1 MCYDI
6 SVWEFMFT
14 KERYS
19 LKKKALNKKKF
30 AGAALALGLI
40 VPQVTPSIT
49 YANVMDKDIVKLRIM
64 ETTDIHVNLA
74 NYDYYQDTATDKYG
88 LAKTATLIKQ
98 ARTENPNN
106 LLFDNGDLIQG
117 NPLGDYVAKEDPLQ
131 NGETH
136 PVFKAMNLLD
146 YDTGNIGNH
155 EFNYGLDFLE
165 TSLKGSNFPYVNANV
180 YVDDK
185 DNDPT
190 NDKNYFEPYQ
200 ILDRTV
206 VDADGEQHAIKVGVI
221 GFVPPQIMQW
231 DKANLEGKVI
241 AKDIIE
247 TANKFVPEMKEKGA
261 DIIVAIPHS
270 GIGTVTQEGMEENA
284 TYDLSKVEGIN
295 AILFGHSH
303 GVFPSESYAGIEGV
317 DLTKGT
323 INGVPSVMPGS
334 WGDHLGLVDLELEL
348 KDGKWNVI
356 NSEAST
362 RSILNEDGTPAV
374 EADQAILDAV
384 KEDHD
389 ATIDWVRS
397 AVGMTTAPINSYFAL
412 VEDDPSVQIVTN
424 AQKWYVEK
432 YIQGT
437 EYDGIPVLSAG
448 APFKAGTRSNPD
460 YYTDIPAGEI
470 AIKNVSDLYL
480 YPNTLQAVLLT
491 GADVKEWLEM
501 SAGQFHQ
508 IDPAKTEEQNLVN
521 GEYRSYNFDVID
533 GVTYEIDVTKPAKYD
548 AEGALVNKDS
558 SRVKNLQFD
567 GKPIDPKQQFI
578 VATNNYRASGKFP
591 GVKQSEIIIQSP
603 DENRNVIID
612 YIMEQKTINPEADG
626 NWSFAPING
635 NVNAVFETSVKA
647 QDTIKDSSTYK
658 FLGKQDNG
666 FGKYSIKFKES
677 DTPVPGKAFTDVKE
691 DHWANEFVYPLVEA
705 GIVNGRSETTF
716 DPHGKVTR
724 GEYAALI
731 ARTFNLSP
739 VGPGHFKD
747 VTGVLADEIQAVYEA
762 GITTGV
768 SKDKFAPKLEIS
780 REEMA
785 AMLVRAYKT
794 MLDEDFEPAVDNPFK
809 DAKDTS
815 SMFEDDVLAAYEL
828 GFMEGRG
835 QSMFAPKGKA
845 TRAEAAKTVYK
856 IMVENT
862 SKEN

>member
-1 MCYDI
+1 
-6 SVWEFMFT
+6 
-14 KERYS
+14 
-19 LKKKALNKKKF
+19 LKKTLASKTKKI

-49 YANVMDKDIVKLRIM
+49 YAEVMDKDVVKLRIM

-74 NYDYYQDTATDKYG
+74 NYDYYQDTVTDKYG

-98 ARTENPNN
+98 ARAENENN

-131 NGETH
+131 DGETH
-136 PVFKAMNLLD
+136 PVYKAMNLLD

-190 NDKNYFEPYQ
+190 NDENYFEPYQ

-206 VDADGEQHAIKVGVI
+206 VDADGEEHAIKVGVI

-231 DKANLEGKVI
+231 DKGNLEGKVI

-270 GIGTVTQEGMEENA
+270 GIGSVTQEGMEENA
-284 TYDLSKVEGIN
+284 TYDLSKVDGIN

-303 GVFPSESYAGIEGV
+303 GVFPSESYQDIEGV

-348 KDGKWNVI
+348 KDGEWNVI
-356 NSEAST
+356 NSEATT
-362 RSILNEDGTPAV
+362 RSILNEDGTSAV
-374 EADQAILDAV
+374 EADQAILDAI
-384 KEDHD
+384 KEDHE
-389 ATIDWVRS
+389 ATVDWVRS
-397 AVGMTTAPINSYFAL
+397 AVGTTTAPINSYFAL
-412 VEDDPSVQIVTN
+412 VSDDPSVQIVTN

-508 IDPAKTEEQNLVN
+508 IDPAETGEQNLVN

-533 GVTYEIDVTKPAKYD
+533 GVTYEIDVTQPAKYD
-548 AEGALVNKDS
+548 AEGVLVNSDS
-558 SRVKNLQFD
+558 SRIKNLQFD
-567 GKPIDPKQQFI
+567 GKPIDPDQQFI

-591 GVKQSEIIIQSP
+591 GVKESEIIIKSP

-612 YIMEQKTINPEADG
+612 YIMEKKTINPEADG
-626 NWSFAPING
+626 NWSFAPVDGDPNI
-635 NVNAVFETSVKA
+635 VFETSIKA
-647 QDTIKDSSTYK
+647 QDYIGNSSKYA
-658 FLGKQDNG
+658 FLGKQESG
-666 FGKYSIKFKES
+666 FGKYSINVNAN
-677 DTPVPGKAFTDVKE
+677 DVPGFTDVTA
-691 DHWANEFVYPLVEA
+691 DHWAYEFIYPLVEV
-705 GIVNGRSETTF
+705 GIVKGKTESTF
-716 DPHGKVTR
+716 EPEGKINR
-724 GEYAALI
+724 GEYVSLL
-731 ARTFNLSP
+731 ARTFDLTPEGS
-739 VGPGHFKD
+739 GHFKD
-747 VTGVLADEIQAVYEA
+747 VAGVLADDIQAAYEA

-768 SKDKFAPKLEIS
+768 STDTFAPHREIT

-785 AMLVRAYKT
+785 AMLVRAYNI
-794 MLDEDFEPAVDNPFK
+794 LLEEDFEPSVNNPFK
-809 DAKDTS
+809 DAKKMSPT
-815 SMFEDDVLAAYEL
+815 FEDDVLAAYEL
-828 GFMEGRG
+828 GFMEG
-835 QSMFAPKGKA
+835 QAHNWFVPKGKA
-845 TRAEAAKTVYK
+845 TRAQAAKTIYMMLMEVAQDEPAG
-856 IMVENT
+856 EN
-862 SKEN
+862 

>member
-1 MCYDI
+1 M
-6 SVWEFMFT
+6 
-14 KERYS
+14 
-19 LKKKALNKKKF
+19 KKKALNKKKI

-49 YANVMDKDIVKLRIM
+49 YADVMDKDVVKLRIM
-64 ETTDIHVNLA
+64 ETTDIHTNLA
-74 NYDYYQDTATDKYG
+74 NYDYYQGKETDKYG

-98 ARTENPNN
+98 ARSENENN

-117 NPLGDYVAKEDPLQ
+117 NPLGDYVAKENPLQ
-131 NGETH
+131 DGETH
-136 PVFKAMNLLD
+136 PVYKAMNLLN

-155 EFNYGLDFLE
+155 EFNYGLDFLQ

-190 NDKNYFEPYQ
+190 NDKNLFDPYQ

-206 VDADGEQHAIKVGVI
+206 VDEDGEEHAIKVGVI

-231 DKANLEGKVI
+231 DKGNLEGKVV

-247 TANKFVPEMKEKGA
+247 TANKFVPEMKAKGA

-303 GVFPSESYAGIEGV
+303 GVFPSKSYEGIEGV

-348 KDGKWNVI
+348 KDGKWSVT
-356 NSEAST
+356 NSQATT
-362 RSILNEDGTPAV
+362 RSILNEDGTSAV
-374 EADQAILDAV
+374 EADQAILDAI
-384 KEDHD
+384 KEEHE
-389 ATIDWVRS
+389 ATIDWVGQ
-397 AVGMTTAPINSYFAL
+397 AVGTTTAPINSYFAL
-412 VEDDPSVQIVTN
+412 VSDDPSVQIVTN

-432 YIQGT
+432 YIKGT

-501 SAGQFHQ
+501 SAGQFNQ
-508 IDPAKTEEQNLVN
+508 IDPAESEEQNLVN

-533 GVTYEIDVTKPAKYD
+533 GVTYEIDVTKPSKYD
-548 AEGALVNKDS
+548 AEGVLVNEDS
-558 SRVKNLQFD
+558 SRIKNLQFD
-567 GKPIDPKQQFI
+567 GKPIDPDQQFI
-578 VATNNYRASGKFP
+578 VATNNYRATGKFP
-591 GVKQSEIIIQSP
+591 GVRKSEVIIQSP

-612 YIMEQKTINPEADG
+612 YIMEKKTIDPKADG
-626 NWSFAPING
+626 NWSFAPVNG
-635 NVNAVFETSVKA
+635 NVNVVFESSVNA
-647 QDTIKDSSTYK
+647 QKYIDDSSKYA

-666 FGKYSIKFKES
+666 FAKYSIKFKES

-691 DHWANEFVYPLVEA
+691 DHWAAEFIYPLVEV
-705 GIVNGRSETTF
+705 GIINGKTDTTF
-716 DPHGKVTR
+716 VPEGKINR
-724 GEYAALI
+724 GEYVSLL
-731 ARTFNLSP
+731 ARTFDLTPEGS
-739 VGPGHFKD
+739 GHFKD
-747 VTGVLADEIQAVYEA
+747 VAGVLADDIQAGYEA

-768 SKDKFAPKLEIS
+768 STDKFAPHREIT

-785 AMLVRAYKT
+785 AMLVRAYNI
-794 MLDEDFEPAVDNPFK
+794 MLDEDFEPTAKNPFK
-809 DAKDTS
+809 DAKKMSPT
-815 SMFEDDVLAAYEL
+815 FEDDVRAAYEL
-828 GFMEGRG
+828 GFMEG
-835 QSMFAPKGKA
+835 QANNWFVPKGKA
-845 TRAEAAKTVYK
+845 TRAQAAKT
-856 IMVENT
+856 IFMLLMEIAQDAPADEN
-862 SKEN
+862 

>member
-1 MCYDI
+1 
-6 SVWEFMFT
+6 MFT

-19 LKKKALNKKKF
+19 LKKKALRKKKF

-40 VPQVTPSIT
+40 VPQATPSIT
-49 YANVMDKDIVKLRIM
+49 YANVMDQDIVKLRIM

-74 NYDYYQDTATDKYG
+74 NYDYYQDTVTDKYG
-88 LAKTATLIKQ
+88 LAKTSTLIKQ
-98 ARTENPNN
+98 ARAENPNN

-131 NGETH
+131 DGETH
-136 PVFKAMNLLD
+136 PVYKAMNLLN

-190 NDKNYFEPYQ
+190 NDKNYFDPYQ

-206 VDADGEQHAIKVGVI
+206 VDADGEEHAIKVGVI

-231 DKANLEGKVI
+231 DKGNLEGKVN

-247 TANKFVPEMKEKGA
+247 TANKFVPEMKSKGA

-270 GIGTVTQEGMEENA
+270 GIGTVTSEGMEENA

-303 GVFPSESYAGIEGV
+303 GVFPSESYKDIEGV

-356 NSEAST
+356 NTQAST
-362 RSILNEDGTPAV
+362 RSILNPDGTPAV
-374 EADQAILDAV
+374 EADQAILDAI
-384 KEDHD
+384 KEDHE
-389 ATIDWVRS
+389 ATVEWVRS
-397 AVGMTTAPINSYFAL
+397 AVGTTTAPINSYFAL

-432 YIQGT
+432 YIEGT

-508 IDPAKTEEQNLVN
+508 IDPAKSEEQNLVN
-521 GEYRSYNFDVID
+521 GEYRSYNFDIID

-548 AEGALVNKDS
+548 PEGVLVNKDS
-558 SRVKNLQFD
+558 SRIKNLMFN
-567 GKPIDPKQQFI
+567 GKPIDPNQQFI

-591 GVKQSEIIIQSP
+591 GVKESEIIIKSP

-612 YIMEQKTINPEADG
+612 YIMEKKTIDPKADG
-626 NWSFAPING
+626 NWSFAPITG

-647 QDTIKDSSTYK
+647 QNYIKDSNMYT
-658 FLGKQDNG
+658 FLGEQDNG
-666 FGKYSIKFKES
+666 FGKYTIKFKES
-677 DTPVPGKAFTDVKE
+677 DTPVPGKAFTDVKA
-691 DHWANEFVYPLVEA
+691 DHWAYEYIYPLVEE
-705 GIVNGRSETTF
+705 GIVKGKTDTTF
-716 DPHGKVTR
+716 EPEGKINR
-724 GEYAALI
+724 GEYVSLL
-731 ARTFNLSP
+731 ARTFGLTPERS
-739 VGPGHFKD
+739 GHFKD
-747 VTGVLADEIQAVYEA
+747 VAGVLADDIQAAYEA

-768 SKDKFAPKLEIS
+768 STDKFAPHREIT

-785 AMLVRAYKT
+785 AMLVRAYNT
-794 MLDEDFEPAVDNPFK
+794 MLNENFELTAENPFR
-809 DAKDTS
+809 DANKISPT
-815 SMFEDDVLAAYEL
+815 FKDDVLAAYEL
-828 GFMEGRG
+828 GFMEG
-835 QSMFAPKGKA
+835 QAHNWFVPKGKA
-845 TRAEAAKTVYK
+845 TRAQAAKTVF
-856 IMVENT
+856 MLLESSVVEF
-862 SKEN
+862 EEEE